1 MMQCEFESLIT
12 APAPTDEQYEV
23 IEKVYTYHP
32 LIGTSGG
39 KQQVA
44 ALYDLMGYSIFEEM
58 LPKADERMELETQ
71 ISSVRSEIRK
81 KEQELKELELKIKS
95 L

>member
-1 MMQCEFESLIT
+1 MMQHEFEALIT

-23 IEKVYTYHP
+23 IEKVYTWHP
-32 LIGTSGG
+32 LIGTAGG

-44 ALYDLMGYSIFEEM
+44 SLYDLMGYSIFEEM
-58 LPKADERMELETQ
+58 LPKANERMELETKM
-71 ISSVRSEIRK
+71 SSIRSEIRS
-81 KEQELKELELKIKS
+81 KELELKELELKIKS